1 MSEAYKQAV
10 RNLEAVVKE
19 HRSAYMLNPKQMAT
33 LQFDIFLLKM
43 QPQYTGI
50 LPKEK
55 E

>member
-10 RNLEAVVKE
+10 ENLTQIVKE
-19 HRSAYMLNPKQMAT
+19 HQTKFQLTPAQRAT
-33 LQFDIFLLKM
+33 LQFNLFLLKM

-50 LPKEK
+50 IKEK